1 MKILGFLAHLRSHSW
16 DSLGPTHHW
25 IWVLWCQICKS
36 TLTSCVP
43 GQPSEISVGN
53 GDVLRS
59 DVSSPLKL
67 PGMRNT
73 APKRGLIPGFSLL
86 PTAASA
92 PETQEPFA
100 LITDVSCDM
109 TKRSKGR
116 YVWEK
121 PFISLFRIFIAF
133 V

>member
-1 MKILGFLAHLRSHSW
+1 MKVLGFLAHLRSHSW
-16 DSLGPTHHW
+16 DSLGPTDHW
-25 IWVLWCQICKS
+25 IRVLWYQICKS

-43 GQPSEISVGN
+43 GEPSEISVGN

-73 APKRGLIPGFSLL
+73 APNRGLSPEFSLIQRL
-86 PTAASA
+86 RAHLKHRKR
-92 PETQEPFA
+92 

-109 TKRSKGR
+109 TKRSEGR
-116 YVWEK
+116 DVWEK
-121 PFISLFRIFIAF
+121 PFISLFRVFMAF